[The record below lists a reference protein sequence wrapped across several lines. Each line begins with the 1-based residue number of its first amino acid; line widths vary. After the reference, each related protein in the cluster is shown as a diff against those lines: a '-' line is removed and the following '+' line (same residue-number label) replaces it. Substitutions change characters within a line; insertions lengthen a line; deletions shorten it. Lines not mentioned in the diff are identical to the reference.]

1 MPASHLRAHA
11 RRTRGPIAVITGAT
25 KGKVDAVWQK
35 MWEGGITNPIEV
47 ISQLTYLMFMRS
59 LDEKELEAERME
71 QMLGCE
77 MDHIFPHTY
86 RNSLG
91 AEIGGEQL
99 RWSRFKDLPAAD
111 MYRVV
116 SEFAFP
122 FIKQLGD
129 GSAFSRAMESA
140 TFGFPAG
147 KPALLERAVDGVESL
162 LAEFDDHIGDLG
174 DLYEYMLSKLS
185 TAGTNGQ
192 FRTPKHIRDMMVA
205 MLDPKPG
212 ELVCDPACGT
222 AGFLISAAEHIRA
235 HYEPQMSDADWASYA
250 GTDGATPQFSGF
262 EMDQTMLRISAM
274 NLMLHGV
281 DAPDVRYLD
290 SISKNNTV
298 TGRYDVVLANPP
310 FTGSVDVEDIDKS
323 LRAIVDSKQTE
334 LLFVALFLRMLKIGG
349 RCACI
354 VPNGVLFR
362 SNSKAYQQL
371 RRELVEKHKLE
382 AVIYMP
388 SGVFKPYSGVS
399 TAILVFTKTGAGG
412 TDDVWLYNMEGDGYT
427 LDDKR
432 DPDEAHNDIP
442 DILTRWAHRD
452 AERSRARTEKS
463 FLVPKQEIVD
473 NGYDFS
479 FNKYTTTTY
488 ERVEYPPTEQILAEL
503 DELNRQMAE
512 SLADLRAMLGGG
524 EGE

>member
-1 MPASHLRAHA
+1 M
-11 RRTRGPIAVITGAT
+11 ITGAT
-25 KGKVDAVWQK
+25 KSKVDAIWQK

-59 LDEKELEAERME
+59 LDEKELETERME
-71 QMLGCE
+71 QLLGVKQE
-77 MDHIFPHTY
+77 HIFPETY
-86 RNSLG
+86 RNAYG
-91 AEIGGEQL
+91 AEISGDQL
-99 RWSRFKDLPAAD
+99 RWSRFKDKPAQE

-116 SEFAFP
+116 NEFAFP
-122 FIKQLGD
+122 FIKQLGNE
-129 GSAFSRAMESA
+129 SAFAKAMESA

-147 KPALLERAVDGVESL
+147 KPSLLEKAVDGVEGL
-162 LAEFDDHIGDLG
+162 LSEFDDNIGELG

-192 FRTPKHIRDMMVA
+192 FRTPQHIRNMMVA
-205 MLDPKPG
+205 MIDPKPG

-222 AGFLISAAEHIRA
+222 AGFLISAAEHIRSS
-235 HYEPQMSDADWASYA
+235 YESQMTSDDWSCYTGAN
-250 GTDGATPQFSGF
+250 GTAPQFSGF
-262 EMDQTMLRISAM
+262 EIDQTMLRISTM

-281 DAPDVRYLD
+281 DAPDIRYLD

-298 TGRYDVVLANPP
+298 SSKYDVILANPP

-334 LLFVALFLRMLKIGG
+334 LLFVALFLRMLKLGG

-362 SNSKAYQQL
+362 SNSKAYEQL
-371 RRELVEKHKLE
+371 RRELVENQKLE
-382 AVIYMP
+382 AIIYMP

-399 TAILVFTKTGAGG
+399 TAILVFTKTDAGG
-412 TDDVWLYNMEGDGYT
+412 TDDVWLYNMEGDGFT

-432 DPDEAHNDIP
+432 DLDEKHNDIP
-442 DILTRWAHRD
+442 DILNRWANLD
-452 AERSRARTEKS
+452 SEKDRARTEKS
-463 FLVPKQEIVD
+463 FLVPKSEIVE

-479 FNKYTTTTY
+479 FNKYTETVY
-488 ERVEYPPTEQILAEL
+488 ERIEYPPTEELLADLEDLNKQMADSLAEL
-503 DELNRQMAE
+503 RK
-512 SLADLRAMLGGG
+512 MLGGG
-524 EGE
+524 QND

>member
-1 MPASHLRAHA
+1 M
-11 RRTRGPIAVITGAT
+11 ITGAT
-25 KGKVDAVWQK
+25 KSKVDAIWQK

-59 LDEKELEAERME
+59 LDEKELETEKME
-71 QMLGCE
+71 QMLGTE
-77 MDHIFPHTY
+77 LERIFPKTY
-86 RNSLG
+86 HNSYG
-91 AEIGGEQL
+91 AEISGDQL
-99 RWSRFKDLPAAD
+99 RWSRFKDMPAQE

-116 SEFAFP
+116 NEFAFP
-122 FIKQLGD
+122 FIKQLGNE
-129 GSAFSRAMESA
+129 SAFAKAMEGA

-147 KPALLERAVDGVESL
+147 KPSLLERAVDGVEGL
-162 LAEFDDHIGDLG
+162 LSEFDDHVGDLG

-192 FRTPKHIRDMMVA
+192 FRTPQHIRNMMVA
-205 MLDPKPG
+205 IVDPKPG
-212 ELVCDPACGT
+212 ELICDPACGT
-222 AGFLISAAEHIRA
+222 AGFLISAAEHIRNT
-235 HYEPQMSDADWASYA
+235 HESQMTGDDWDSYA
-250 GTDGATPQFSGF
+250 GKNGAAPQLSGF
-262 EMDQTMLRISAM
+262 EIDQTMLRISTM

-298 TGRYDVVLANPP
+298 SGKYDAILANPP

-334 LLFVALFLRMLKIGG
+334 LLFVALFLRMLKMGG

-362 SNSKAYQQL
+362 SNSKAYEQL
-371 RRELVEKHKLE
+371 RRELVENQKLE

-399 TAILVFTKTGAGG
+399 TAILVFTKTDAGG
-412 TDDVWLYNMEGDGYT
+412 TNDVWLYNMEGDGYT

-432 DPDEAHNDIP
+432 NLDEKHDDIP
-442 DILTRWAHRD
+442 DILRRWGSLDSER
-452 AERSRARTEKS
+452 ERSRTEKS
-463 FLVPKQEIVD
+463 FLVPKSEIVE
-473 NGYDFS
+473 NGYDLS
-479 FNKYTTTTY
+479 FNKYTETVY
-488 ERVEYPPTEQILAEL
+488 ERVEYPPTEEILADL
-503 DELNRQMAE
+503 DDLNRQMAE
-512 SLADLRAMLGGG
+512 SLSKLRRMLGGDRND
-524 EGE
+524 